1 MKKILVMAAMI
12 LGSVIV
18 VAQDNK
24 VGISFFQNYSR
35 FLFFDSESEKEDL
48 SFTINYGYGLSY
60 RKTFGSPL
68 FVEGIVSY
76 NNKGASSSIDFTRL
90 DWSFHY
96 INADLNFGWEF
107 VVGRT
112 KPQFG
117 AGLYYGRLFKADQ
130 NIGALHYDLIEMN
143 SIRKND
149 SGVNVFGGLEY
160 DYSDSGSVLFRIG
173 ESIGLMQLEKGDSS
187 QKMFNR
193 SFSVQLGLLFNI
205 NKE

>member
-1 MKKILVMAAMI
+1 MKKILVISAMI

-18 VAQDNK
+18 VAQENRL
-24 VGISFFQNYSR
+24 GISFFQNYSTFR
-35 FLFFDSESEKEDL
+35 FIDSEGERNDL
-48 SFTINYGYGLSY
+48 NFSIKSGYGLSY
-60 RKTFGSPL
+60 RKIIKTPL
-68 FVEGIVSY
+68 FIEGIVSY
-76 NNKGASSSIDFTRL
+76 NNKGASSSLDFTRL

-96 INADLNFGWEF
+96 IDADLNFGWEF

-143 SIRKND
+143 SITKND

-160 DYSDSGSVLFRIG
+160 EYSDSGSVLFRLC
-173 ESIGLMQLEKGDSS
+173 ESLGLMQLEKGDSS